1 MIRQPS
7 FFECINLPFYIYAP
21 DFSQQS
27 AGIRALHYL
36 CHALNEMGREAYL
49 VGTDIESETLRTPL
63 LRSSDIIRHVKSG
76 LMPVMIY
83 PEVVRGNPLRMPFVV
98 RWWLNKP
105 GYVGG
110 DETLSADELFFT
122 YSKGFV
128 PEGMDV
134 DLLNIPLIDNSLF
147 HNENNPD
154 DQQRS
159 GACFYAHK
167 YLAKGGELTEHA
179 RDATSLC
186 QDVSLS
192 HAQIATILRRS
203 EVLYCY
209 EPTSMIGEAL
219 LCGCPVVMV
228 DSEFL
233 RNNMREPIHGPGI
246 AYSSS
251 QDALEQAKA
260 TVAEVRY
267 NNQQSIKYCWW
278 QIDQFLRKTSSEFE
292 PRLPSIDCEDLEWV
306 LRLSKILSSRETDT
320 DKLLQSLN
328 VHDSIWESQHSL
340 TEAKA
345 SVMAER
351 LSTVWQHMPGM
362 HLIMVVNAHELDS
375 LAVTLNS
382 LEQQLYPAW
391 GLTIISNIPAPDVF
405 NATPDNI
412 EWLEIESSINE
423 AIDSAVSAAGLDWIM
438 QLLPGDS
445 LAPHALLSFAE
456 TINYQANKHFIYCDE
471 KDSAGLRF
479 KPDFSLDYLRAWSY
493 LGRGMMVSR
502 QAFEAVGGYTHFAYV
517 YATDIA
523 LKVFEQFGE
532 SVFGHI
538 PDVLY
543 TAVQDE
549 QDPATLTENEWLI
562 RHAHFKRLN
571 LPVTI
576 SHPEQKN
583 RFETQFKP
591 KTHPLVSILIAHH
604 NKATPLALCLDDIVA
619 NTQYRNYEIVV
630 VDVSSDIEDLEDI
643 YAQQQQR
650 LGERFQLVHSEA
662 CSYASAVNL
671 AAGRAKGE
679 YLVVLSC
686 YARTIN
692 GNWLSQLLP
701 QVQREDVAVVGSRII
716 SDAKTIVHAGGVL
729 GATDDV
735 IGLYQGR
742 AISEAGYME
751 RAHCIQEYTSVSSAC
766 LIVSK
771 SHFQQAGG
779 LSEDKLAD
787 SKFLITDFCLQQKS
801 LHGRIIWTPYATV
814 YLDIRPAEFNNGVND
829 YSNGIEAFIVDKW
842 RSFFA
847 ADPFFN
853 TNLSLHQQ
861 QCLPETQIV
870 CRWDTRIKDKLRI
883 MALPLNSSGVGE
895 YRLKAPLRGLEEAGL
910 VELAWL
916 PEHESQQ
923 EPRLPSLFELNR
935 LQPDVLYV
943 QQALSDKMYDFL
955 SSVSQHTRIKII
967 FSLDDLVTDLPP
979 LSDRHRQV
987 FRDMRYRLRRTLAL
1001 CHRVIVTT
1009 EPLAALCRE
1018 YCNDVVVIPNRLE
1031 AKRWL
1036 PIEHK
1041 TSSGSSKPRVGWAG
1055 AWQHQ
1060 GDLSMMAGLIK
1071 TLADQVD
1078 WVFMGMCPAEARPY
1092 IKEFHEFVRFE
1103 DYPQKLAAL
1112 NLDLALAPLDIH
1124 PFNEAKSNLRLLEY
1138 GILGWPV
1145 IATDIYPYQQF
1156 EAPVTLLANDEE
1168 IWKEHILAALQKP
1181 EIIAAQG
1188 RQLEDWVRQKFILEE
1203 HLDDWFYA
1211 FNL

>member
-7 FFECINLPFYIYAP
+7 FFQCINLPFYIYAP

-63 LRSSDIIRHVKSG
+63 LRGSDIIRHVKSG
-76 LMPVMIY
+76 LMPIMIY

-110 DETLSADELFFT
+110 DENLSADELFFT

-128 PEGMDV
+128 PEDMDV
-134 DLLNIPLIDNSLF
+134 DLLNIPLIDKSLF
-147 HNENNPD
+147 HNENNPHD
-154 DQQRS
+154 KQRS

-167 YLAKGGELTEHA
+167 FLAKGGELTEHA
-179 RDATSLC
+179 KDATSLC

-192 HAQIATILRRS
+192 HEQIADILRRS

-251 QDALEQAKA
+251 HDALEQAKA

-278 QIDQFLRKTSSEFE
+278 QIDQFLRKTTSEFE
-292 PRLPSIDCEDLEWV
+292 PRLETVGWHDLDWV
-306 LRLSKILSSRETDT
+306 MRLSKLIKSREPDT
-320 DKLLQSLN
+320 DRLLEALN
-328 VHDSIWESQHSL
+328 VYDGVWEKQHLL
-340 TEAKA
+340 TEARA

-351 LSTVWQHMPGM
+351 LSTGWQQMPGM
-362 HLIMVVNAHELDS
+362 HLLMVVNAHELDS
-375 LAVTLNS
+375 LAVTLMS
-382 LEQQLYPAW
+382 LQEQLYSAW
-391 GLTIISNIPAPDVF
+391 GLTILSNIPAPAIF
-405 NATPDNI
+405 NDIPDNI
-412 EWLEIESSINE
+412 EWLEIDSSINE
-423 AIDSAVSAAGLDWIM
+423 AIEIAIESAGLDWIM

-456 TINYQANKHFIYCDE
+456 TVNYQPNKHFIYCDE
-471 KDSAGLRF
+471 KAGGELRF

-493 LGRGMMVSR
+493 LGRGLMVSR
-502 QAFEAVGGYTHFAYV
+502 EAYRAVGGYTGFAYV
-517 YATDIA
+517 YATDMA
-523 LKVFEQFGE
+523 FKVFEYYGE
-532 SVFGHI
+532 SVFAHI

-543 TAVQDE
+543 TAVSDE
-549 QDPATLTENEWLI
+549 QDRATLTENEWLI
-562 RHAHFKRLN
+562 RHGHFQRLK

-576 SHPEQKN
+576 SHPEHKN
-583 RFETQFKP
+583 RFETRFKP
-591 KTHPLVSILIAHH
+591 KTHPLVSILIAHQSQ
-604 NKATPLALCLDDIVA
+604 ATPLALCLDDLVA
-619 NTQYRNYEIVV
+619 NTDYPNYEIVV
-630 VDVSSDIEDLEDI
+630 VDVSSDIEDLQDI

-650 LGERFQLVHSEA
+650 LGERFQLVHSEET
-662 CSYASAVNL
+662 SYAAAINK
-671 AAGRAKGE
+671 AAGKAKGD

-701 QVQREDVAVVGSRII
+701 QVQREDVAVVGARII
-716 SDAKTIVHAGGVL
+716 TDANTVVHAGGVL
-729 GATDDV
+729 GCTDDV
-735 IGLYQGR
+735 LGLYHGLDI
-742 AISEAGYME
+742 AEPGYME
-751 RAHCIQEYTSVSSAC
+751 RAHCIQEYSSVSSAC

-771 SHFQQAGG
+771 GHYLQAGG
-779 LSEDKLAD
+779 LAEDSLAD
-787 SKFLITDFCLQQKS
+787 SKYLITDFCLQQKT
-801 LHGRIIWTPYATV
+801 LHGRILWTPYATV
-814 YLDIRPAEFNNGVND
+814 YLDIRPAGTHNGVRD
-829 YSNGIEAFIVDKW
+829 YSGESDAVILSKW
-842 RSFFA
+842 RSVFA
-847 ADPFFN
+847 MDPFFN
-853 TNLSLHQQ
+853 TNLSLNQR

-870 CRWDTRIKDKLRI
+870 CRWDPRIKDKSRI

-895 YRLKAPLRGLEEAGL
+895 YRLKAPLRALEEAGL
-910 VELAWL
+910 IELAWL
-916 PEHESQQ
+916 PEHESQ
-923 EPRLPSLFELNR
+923 EKPRLPSLFELNR

-943 QQALSDKMYDFL
+943 QQALSDRLYDFVYD
-955 SSVSQHTRIKII
+955 VSQHTDIKII

-1001 CHRVIVTT
+1001 CHRAIVTT
-1009 EPLAALCRE
+1009 EPLAALCRQ
-1018 YCNDVVVIPNRLE
+1018 YCDDVVVIPNRLE
-1031 AKRWL
+1031 ARRWL
-1036 PIEHK
+1036 SIDYKK
-1041 TSSGSSKPRVGWAG
+1041 TQAVAKPRVGWAG
-1055 AWQHQ
+1055 AWQHK
-1060 GDLSMMAGLIK
+1060 GDLSMMTEIVKA
-1071 TLADQVD
+1071 LADRVD
-1078 WVFMGMCPAEARPY
+1078 WIFMGMCPPEVRPY
-1092 IKEFHEFVRFE
+1092 VKEFHEFVRFD
-1103 DYPQKLAAL
+1103 DYPQKLAEL

-1138 GILGWPV
+1138 GIMGWPV
-1145 IATDIYPYQQF
+1145 IATDIYPYRQF
-1156 EAPVTLLANDEE
+1156 DAPVTLVGNNEQA
-1168 IWKEHILAALQKP
+1168 WKEHILAALQKP

-1188 RQLEDWVRQKFILEE
+1188 RQLADWVRQNFILED
-1203 HLDDWFYA
+1203 HLSDWVDA
-1211 FNL
+1211 LNV